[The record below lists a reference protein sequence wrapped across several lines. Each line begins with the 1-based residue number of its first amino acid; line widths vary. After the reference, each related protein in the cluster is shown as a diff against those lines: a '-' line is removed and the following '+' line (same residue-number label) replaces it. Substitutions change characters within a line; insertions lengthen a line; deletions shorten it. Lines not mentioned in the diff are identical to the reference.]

1 MRRFK
6 GLLFICAL
14 ALFLAGCSFAG
25 SGGSGT
31 KSVPPDSAI
40 LSVSAEPEAAGEP
53 EEPAPSGR
61 PSKEEV
67 LAAREKALEGM
78 SQGQIDRLREV
89 VIAANLKLENGYL
102 NDGLFERLEDPDS
115 LAWNYFDQAGEIQ
128 TGWAYDGDLDMEAV
142 CAAENLTE
150 DAFYAKYGR
159 GISETNDYTADDFIS
174 LMEELAETVDS
185 EDLKADLQYMADE
198 MERAKSHAA
207 GHVRNVYETL
217 HDLDYFLLRYGPEDF
232 GLYGMDRSTVSLY
245 YGTLSL
251 YG

>member
-185 EDLKADLQYMADE
+185 EDLKADLQYMAAAVWPGGFRLVRDGPVYGFPLL
-198 MERAKSHAA
+198 RHA
-207 GHVRNVYETL
+207 
-217 HDLDYFLLRYGPEDF
+217 FLLRLNQQTHDSGIEKTTMSASRCPA
-232 GLYGMDRSTVSLY
+232 S
-245 YGTLSL
+245 
-251 YG
+251 